1 MRIESRLA
9 LSALCALTIASSSRA
24 AADEA
29 AIERYAVIQ
38 DGEKIGYVVAARRG
52 SHVEIDFRI
61 DDNGRGPKLK
71 EQLTLDEHG
80 RPTAWRIEGK
90 AEAGA
95 PVKEEFAFAAGRA
108 TWKSLDDSGS
118 ASAAAPLYVAKD
130 TSSWALGMYVRAAL
144 AAPDGVVR
152 SLPSG
157 ELRAAKLREVRTGG
171 PAGAQATAYA
181 LYGVDMKPLIVLLDG
196 NRRLF
201 AFVSPVQVTVAEAH
215 AGAWPALRD
224 LAVELDHELLARL
237 AREATHRPA
246 GPVYVKN
253 VHVFDSVTGRRSD
266 PTTIVVYGSRV
277 VGVRPDA
284 TAPANAAVIDGEGG
298 TVLPGLHDMHAHMD
312 AWDGAYHLAA
322 GVTSVRDPGNVN
334 RS

>member
-1 MRIESRLA
+1 MNPAAPVTSHLRGRSRRRA
-9 LSALCALTIASSSRA
+9 VSASYDAATLASSPWILRA
-24 AADEA
+24 PERASGRNLAALLRDSTDLNET
-29 AIERYAVIQ
+29 R
-38 DGEKIGYVVAARRG
+38 DM
-52 SHVEIDFRI
+52 SF
-61 DDNGRGPKLK
+61 GP
-71 EQLTLDEHG
+71 G
-80 RPTAWRIEGK
+80 RPIPRWQ
-90 AEAGA
+90 
-95 PVKEEFAFAAGRA
+95 
-108 TWKSLDDSGS
+108 
-118 ASAAAPLYVAKD
+118 
-130 TSSWALGMYVRAAL
+130 
-144 AAPDGVVR
+144 

-157 ELRAAKLREVRTGG
+157 ELPAAKLREVRIGG
-171 PAGAQATAYA
+171 PGGAQATAYA

-284 TAPANAAVIDGEGG
+284 TAPANASVIDGEGG
-298 TVLPGLHDMHAHMD
+298 TVLPASTTCTPTWMRGTAPTT
-312 AWDGAYHLAA
+312 W
-322 GVTSVRDPGNVN
+322 RPG
-334 RS
+334 